1 MSHGETNKVNVVTSM
16 YLHESWGDKQGECS
30 HVCTYMSHGE
40 TNKVNVVISMYLHE
54 SWGDKQGE
62 CSHKCVPLV

>member
-1 MSHGETNKVNVVTSM
+1 
-16 YLHESWGDKQGECS
+16 
-30 HVCTYMSHGE
+30 MSHGE